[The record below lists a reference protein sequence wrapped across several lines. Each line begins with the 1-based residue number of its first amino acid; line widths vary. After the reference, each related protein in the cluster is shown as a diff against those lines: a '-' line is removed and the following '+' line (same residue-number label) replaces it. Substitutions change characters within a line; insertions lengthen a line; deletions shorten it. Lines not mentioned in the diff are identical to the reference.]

1 MKLDT
6 QFEAAATVPL
16 LDPALAGHCGELAV
30 GCSDIAGRITDVSA
44 ALDGQIFAL
53 NELEQVTADLEA
65 DQAQVARATEEAKIL
80 SAKAADN
87 ISASALLISN
97 GIAEFGQLTS
107 LVERL
112 GTHVTNFAS
121 AMEQVRAVSSSI
133 ETIAKTTNM
142 LALNAAIE
150 AERAGDAGRTFAVVA
165 TEVKKLASLTRS
177 ATDEIKRTIGSLST
191 EAEGLMREISAG
203 VEESHRAEQGFEKI
217 SDTLGHAID
226 LVGLVDGQSD
236 QIARSAALIHGNS
249 QQMRT
254 AVQMFGHRLRA
265 NVELLG
271 SAHGDINAL
280 EALSNRLFHGLVAS
294 GASSDDRA
302 FVEFA
307 MRKRDAA
314 LAVTIDAI
322 EQGGLRP
329 AQLFDQAYRPIPG
342 SNPERYRTSLCNW
355 ADDYWRPV
363 LDDILAFDPRV
374 LSCAFSDTKGFL
386 PTHASKYSRAPT
398 GEPAHDAQWCRNGR
412 ILFGGCDADAKAS
425 TEPFFLAVYRR
436 DADGSRYDVVRNV
449 YVPLIIDG
457 RRWGDLEIAYVI

>member
-1 MKLDT
+1 MKIDT
-6 QFEAAATVPL
+6 AFDQAQAVPV
-16 LDPALAGHCGELAV
+16 LDPKLAAHCGELAV
-30 GCSDIAGRITDVSA
+30 GCSGVAGRIADVSG
-44 ALDGQIFAL
+44 ALDSQILAL
-53 NELEQVTADLEA
+53 IDLEQVTADLEA

-112 GTHVTNFAS
+112 GSHVTNFAS

-165 TEVKKLASLTRS
+165 SEVKKLANLTRS
-177 ATDEIKRTIGSLST
+177 ATDEIKRTVGSLST

-254 AVQMFGHRLRA
+254 AVQFFGQRLRS
-265 NVELLG
+265 NVDLLAG
-271 SAHGDINAL
+271 AHGDVNAL
-280 EALSNRLFHGLVAS
+280 ESLSNRLFHGLVAS
-294 GASSDDRA
+294 GASSEDWA
-302 FVEFA
+302 FVDFA
-307 MRKRDAA
+307 MHKRDEA
-314 LAVTIDAI
+314 LAMTEQAI
-322 EQGGLRP
+322 GQGRLRVG
-329 AQLFDQAYRPIPG
+329 QLFDQDYRLIAG
-342 SNPERYRTSLCNW
+342 SNPERYRTGLTDW
-355 ADDYWRPV
+355 ADIHWRAV
-363 LDDILAFDPRV
+363 LDDIIAFDPRV
-374 LSCAFSDTKGFL
+374 LSCAFSDTKGYL
-386 PTHASKYSRAPT
+386 PTHASKYSRPPT
-398 GEPAHDAQWCRNGR
+398 GDPAHDAQWCRNGR
-412 ILFGGCDADAKAS
+412 ILFGGCDVEAKAS
-425 TEPFFLAVYRR
+425 QEPFFLAVYRR

-449 YVPLIIDG
+449 YVPLVIAG
-457 RRWGDLEIAYVI
+457 RRWGDLEIAYMI